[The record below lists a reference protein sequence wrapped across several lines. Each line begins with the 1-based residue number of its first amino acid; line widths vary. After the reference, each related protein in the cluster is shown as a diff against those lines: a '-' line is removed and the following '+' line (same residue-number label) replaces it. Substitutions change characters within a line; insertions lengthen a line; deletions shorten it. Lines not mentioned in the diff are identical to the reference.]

1 MGDVYHS
8 DYSRLS
14 PSMLSVLAKSPEEF
28 HARFIAKTMKTEPT
42 EAMVFGTLLHTLIM
56 EPETVDD
63 RFIVASKVDRRTKE
77 GKAAWSEFLSK
88 ADGKEIVSEDVFQM
102 CLKASDSIAKHDQV
116 AKFLGRKAD
125 IETPLPW
132 ELLGVPMKCR
142 PDAVYNDLR
151 LIVDYKT
158 TGDASPKE
166 FARSV
171 FNFGYDRQAWC
182 YREAIFQL
190 TGEVFRFL
198 FVVVNKEE
206 PYTSAVYELGPSEML
221 GGEASACAL
230 VREYKRRIETDD
242 WKSAW
247 TRGVY
252 RLELPRYL
260 KRDIE
265 LFELEESA

>member
-1 MGDVYHS
+1 MTDTYHT

-56 EPETVDD
+56 EPETVDE

-88 ADGKEIVSEDVFQM
+88 ADGREIVSEDVFDE
-102 CLKASDSIAKHDQV
+102 CTKAADAVLQHDQV
-116 AKFLGRKAD
+116 AKLLGRKAD

-132 ELLGVPMKCR
+132 ELLEVPMKCR
-142 PDAVYNDLR
+142 PDAVYHDLR

-158 TGDASPKE
+158 TEDASPKE

-171 FNFGYDRQAWC
+171 HKYGYDRQAWA
-182 YREAIFQL
+182 YREAVFQI
-190 TGEVFRFL
+190 TGEMYRFL
-198 FVVVNKEE
+198 FVCVNKTE
-206 PYTSAVYELGPSEML
+206 PYTAAVYELGPSEML
-221 GGEASACAL
+221 GGEASGCAL
-230 VREYKRRIETDD
+230 VRDYKRRVETND
-242 WKSAW
+242 WKSSW

-265 LFELEESA
+265 LFELEEA